1 MGEHVLNIY
10 WINKCT
16 CISSKNIDFK
26 IHSWSSN
33 NKEFQG
39 VRELA
44 MVQGILEA
52 SPMMAFPSQL
62 TLA

>member
-1 MGEHVLNIY
+1 M
-10 WINKCT
+10 
-16 CISSKNIDFK
+16 SSKNTDFK
-26 IHSWSSN
+26 IHSWPRNS
-33 NKEFQG
+33 KEFQG

-62 TLA
+62 PLA